1 MPSDRTYG
9 SFRPLANEQ
18 HLPYF
23 EPGDLPRPDQDRPL
37 HSAIAE
43 FRGRI
48 PPDGASDGDEDPPDY
63 AECFRALEEKARE
76 LGLLYEGLQPAV
88 EGGREHDITYD
99 AASGSCLKFTKPAK
113 AAYVA
118 SFELGYPSLAPAL
131 PLEYLERQAL
141 HNEIFA
147 DDIRFVGVAGQP
159 FHRRIVTRQ
168 THICGKAAS
177 WEQIIRL
184 MVDTLGF
191 GKLRHNYGIG
201 YEDSYAFIRDDV
213 AVFDM
218 RPANVILEESGLIVP
233 IDSIPVR
240 LSPVSRSMFAP

>member
-1 MPSDRTYG
+1 V
-9 SFRPLANEQ
+9 ANE
-18 HLPYF
+18 HHPSSPG
-23 EPGDLPRPDQDRPL
+23 PGDLPRPDQDCPL

-43 FRGRI
+43 FGGRI

-63 AECFRALEEKARE
+63 AECFRSFEEKARE
-76 LGLLYEGLQPAV
+76 LGVLYEGLLPAV

-99 AASGSCLKFTKPAK
+99 ASSGSCLKFTKPGR

-118 SFELGYPSLAPAL
+118 NFELGYPSLAPAL

-191 GKLRHNYGIG
+191 RKLRRKHGIVLRR
-201 YEDSYAFIRDDV
+201 F
-213 AVFDM
+213 
-218 RPANVILEESGLIVP
+218 LCLHSG
-233 IDSIPVR
+233 R
-240 LSPVSRSMFAP
+240 RGRFRHAPSQCHP